1 MSRLSNEAWSE
12 LQAYVRQHYADLNG
26 CGLENSTG
34 ATLDGG
40 VLCVFVADEA
50 TAAQLVRDARR
61 PLADAAQGVWG
72 HLVVIEF
79 RAGTP
84 PAECESAAPA
94 VNGAVVDAGHAGTSR
109 VPDARPP
116 LRLNPDYRFELFIT
130 GPENRLAHASA
141 LAVAESPGTAYNPLF
156 VYGQSGLG
164 KTHLLQ
170 AICHHVRS
178 VRPGAR
184 ITYLQCESFVNEFIE
199 AVELGRMHDFRHRYR
214 ESDLLL
220 VDDVQFLKKGESS
233 QDEFFHTFNALY
245 QFQRQIVLSADCAP
259 GEIPDLAERL
269 VSRFKW
275 GLVARLDPLCRET
288 RIAILRTKARRR
300 GLTIADD
307 VLDAIGETI
316 KGNAREL
323 EGALMQV
330 CAEAR
335 VRGATPTAELA
346 LRILGVR
353 AAQGDQRPPVTLEQ
367 IATEA
372 AAQFGLRLSDMR
384 GRRRHRQVAI
394 ARQSCMYLARKL
406 TPHSLEEIGEFL
418 GRRDHSTVI
427 HAERAIAKRRETD
440 ARLRAILDQIE
451 AKLGGEIEN

>member
-12 LQAYVRQHYADLNG
+12 LLAYVRQHYSELNG
-26 CGLENSTG
+26 CGIENSPG
-34 ATLDGG
+34 ATLSGG
-40 VLCVFVADEA
+40 VLCVFAEDEA
-50 TAAQLVRDARR
+50 AAAQLVRHARR
-61 PLADAAQGVWG
+61 ALADAAQSVWG
-72 HLVVIEF
+72 HLVAIEF
-79 RAGTP
+79 RAGLP
-84 PAECESAAPA
+84 PAESEAAPHSG
-94 VNGAVVDAGHAGTSR
+94 NGQVVAEDGGR
-109 VPDARPP
+109 GGRLCDDRPA
-116 LRLNPDYRFELFIT
+116 LRLNPEYRFELFIT

-141 LAVAESPGTAYNPLF
+141 LAVAESPGAAYNPLF
-156 VYGQSGLG
+156 IHGPSGLG

-170 AICHHVRS
+170 AICHQVLEA
-178 VRPGAR
+178 RPGAR

-199 AVELGRMHDFRHRYR
+199 AVEQGRMHEFRHRYR

-307 VLDAIGETI
+307 VLDAIGETV

-330 CAEAR
+330 WAEAR
-335 VRGATPTAELA
+335 VQGAAPSPELA
-346 LRILGVR
+346 LRILGAR
-353 AAQGDQRPPVTLEQ
+353 GPEGDGRRSPTLEE
-367 IATEA
+367 IAGEVA
-372 AAQFGLRLSDMR
+372 SQFGFRISDIR
-384 GRRRHRQVAI
+384 GRRRHRQVAT

-406 TPHSLEEIGEFL
+406 TAHSLEEIGEFL

-427 HAERAIAKRRETD
+427 HAERAIAKRREAD
-440 ARLRAILDQIE
+440 ARLRAVLDRIE
-451 AKLGGEIEN
+451 AKLAGKVEG